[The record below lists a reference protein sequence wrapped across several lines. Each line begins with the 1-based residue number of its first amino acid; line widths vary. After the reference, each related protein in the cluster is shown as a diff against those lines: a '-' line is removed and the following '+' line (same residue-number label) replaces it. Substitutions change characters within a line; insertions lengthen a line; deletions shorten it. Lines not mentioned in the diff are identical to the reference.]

1 MNRDNLIWIKIT
13 LTMTMMGV
21 WGIFFVLVKGYIVFM
36 ENKNVLGDGIGSVIL
51 IDSMPTISRRPL
63 EATDAIIDVT
73 QAGDQRIVDAARVSI
88 AGDDVK
94 PTSDDRKLIRYLVK
108 NRHTTPLEQVTFAF
122 YVRLPI
128 FCARQWIRHRTGS
141 FNEESAHYGELA
153 SDFYIPSLDRL
164 MIAGQSK
171 QNKQGSTKAPFDGA
185 MGLAI
190 QEEMK
195 RHFDDCY
202 SEYKMLLE
210 HGLARE
216 LARCVLPVSIYTQ
229 WYWKTDLHNLMHFL
243 KLRIHPHAQWEMRQY
258 AEAILPMAEAL
269 APYAIEAWKETL

>member
-1 MNRDNLIWIKIT
+1 MDRDNLVWIKTT

-21 WGIFFVLVKGYIVFM
+21 WGIFFILVKGYIVFM
-36 ENKNVLGDGIGSVIL
+36 ENKNVLGDGIGSVTL
-51 IDSMPTISRRPL
+51 IDSMPRQLHRVENPSGTLS
-63 EATDAIIDVT
+63 
-73 QAGDQRIVDAARVSI
+73 GDQRIVDAARVSI
-88 AGDDVK
+88 AGDGVK

-122 YVRLPI
+122 HVRLPI

-141 FNEESAHYGELA
+141 FNEESARYGELA
-153 SDFYIPSLDRL
+153 SDFYVPSIDRL
-164 MIAGQSK
+164 MVAGQSK
-171 QNKQGSTKAPFDGA
+171 KNKQGSTKAPFDGA
-185 MGLAI
+185 MAMAI
-190 QEEMK
+190 QDEMK

-258 AEAILPMAEAL
+258 AEAILPMAEAI
-269 APYAIEAWKETL
+269 APYAMEAWKETL